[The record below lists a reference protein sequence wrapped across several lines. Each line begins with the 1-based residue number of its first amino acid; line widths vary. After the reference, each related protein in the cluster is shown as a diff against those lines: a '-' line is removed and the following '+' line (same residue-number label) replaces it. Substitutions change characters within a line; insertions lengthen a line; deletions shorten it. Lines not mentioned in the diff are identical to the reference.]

1 LWALIPVALW
11 ATYTAGVGTVKVL
24 RAIHALAWRQQ
35 VPKLRR
41 GWLAATASFGFS
53 VVLVGLVAAS
63 QTLRER
69 SEGAGIGF
77 VVAEVAIFVALW
89 WGASRALPHDPG
101 AGWLALL
108 PGAVLVG
115 LGAWGLHVVS
125 VYYLARRVASASELY
140 GSLGVAA
147 AILVWL
153 YLIGRLVVAAA
164 MLNATLWERRSGG
177 VTGVTEP
184 E

>member
-1 LWALIPVALW
+1 
-11 ATYTAGVGTVKVL
+11 
-24 RAIHALAWRQQ
+24 
-35 VPKLRR
+35 
-41 GWLAATASFGFS
+41 
-53 VVLVGLVAAS
+53 
-63 QTLRER
+63 
-69 SEGAGIGF
+69 
-77 VVAEVAIFVALW
+77 
-89 WGASRALPHDPG
+89 
-101 AGWLALL
+101 
-108 PGAVLVG
+108 
-115 LGAWGLHVVS
+115 

-164 MLNATLWERRSGG
+164 MLNATRPPCSRCRLWERRSGG